1 MSPRSVKMLA
11 HAPRFPLHAMFIH
24 PLKSGTPQSVE
35 TLNVFLDGIELDRR
49 LMVVDGN
56 NRFLTAREMPEL
68 FAVKCVV
75 IEGGYVFLA
84 PGMRPIE
91 ICRTA
96 IEATDATVWQ
106 DTVKAGSFGRDIDDW
121 LSSYLKREAHL
132 VSMTEQTHRPLR
144 MTPGRSYTFSDTGPV
159 LLTSQASLDELN
171 ERLDT
176 PITMQQ
182 FRPNIVVKT
191 AIAWEEDNWDR
202 IRIGEVEFDV
212 GAACDRCA
220 MITIDPTT
228 RKRSPIAEPL
238 KTLSTYRKVEN
249 NHVYFGLYL
258 VPRNAGRVFL
268 SDELEV
274 TKYKPKPHFV
284 NVVPPTPK
292 LIGTGLLESHGISTQ
307 PAPVK
312 TLALDC
318 VAVIEEPGDV
328 RTFRFRTDPPQPMA
342 YFAGQFITVEIPHA
356 DGKTVRSYSISSSPS
371 RPHDLS
377 ISVKRI
383 EGGVGSGWL
392 HDNLRVG
399 MRLNASGP
407 VGQFHFLKRPGR
419 KVLLLGAGSGM
430 TPMISMLRWIV
441 DRHVP
446 TDVLLHQTARSGSS
460 LLFTAEMDLL
470 ARVASIPVRI
480 SYSLTKDSEC
490 DPALKGRL
498 DDEMLERICPDVD
511 ERIVFCCGPDPYRS
525 AVKAMLGRRK
535 HFNRINFL
543 EESFGGAVPFENG
556 AAGSGPGTVADADV
570 SIGFPGANRS
580 VTARTTDTLL
590 TVIRAAGLEIASGCQ
605 AGLCGACKCK
615 VISGEWTLSPSNVDP
630 DMSCLPDA
638 EKAAGY
644 VLACSCRPAG
654 DMQIALA

>member
-1 MSPRSVKMLA
+1 M
-11 HAPRFPLHAMFIH
+11 
-24 PLKSGTPQSVE
+24 
-35 TLNVFLDGIELDRR
+35 FLDGIELDRR
-49 LMVVDGN
+49 LMVVDGS

-68 FAVKCVV
+68 FAVRCLV
-75 IEGGYVFLA
+75 IEGGYVLLA
-84 PGMRPIE
+84 PGMRRIE
-91 ICRTA
+91 IGRTPV
-96 IEATDATVWQ
+96 EGTDATVWQ
-106 DTVKAGSFGRDIDDW
+106 DTVKAGSFGRDIDNW
-121 LSSYLKREAHL
+121 LSSYLKREARL
-132 VSMTEQTHRPLR
+132 VSMTEETHRPLR
-144 MTPGRSYTFSDTGPV
+144 MTPGRSYTFADTGPV
-159 LLTSQASLDELN
+159 LLTAQASLDELN
-171 ERLDT
+171 ERLDK

-191 AIAWEEDNWDR
+191 TIAWEEDRWDR
-202 IRIGEVEFDV
+202 LRIGEVEFDV

-220 MITIDPTT
+220 MITIDPAT
-228 RKRSPIAEPL
+228 RKRSPTAEPL
-238 KTLSTYRKVEN
+238 KTLATYRKVEN

-258 VPRNAGRVFL
+258 VPRNTGRIFL

-274 TKYKPKPHFV
+274 TKHKAKPRFV
-284 NVVPPTPK
+284 NVVPPAPK
-292 LIGTGLLESHGISTQ
+292 LIGTGLLEKHGISTE

-328 RTFRFRTDPPQPMA
+328 KTFRFRTEPPQPVK
-342 YFAGQFITVEIPHA
+342 YFAGQFITLEIPHPG
-356 DGKTVRSYSISSSPS
+356 GKTARAYSISSSPS

-399 MRLNASGP
+399 MRLKASGP

-441 DRHVP
+441 DQHVP
-446 TDVLLHQTARSGSS
+446 TDVVLHQAARSGSS

-470 ARVASIPVRI
+470 ARIASIPVRI
-480 SYSLTKDSEC
+480 SHNLTKDTEC
-490 DPALKGRL
+490 DPALRGRL
-498 DDEMLERICPDVD
+498 DDQMLARICPDVD

-525 AVKAMLGRRK
+525 AVRAMLGRRK
-535 HFNRINFL
+535 NFNRINFL
-543 EESFGGAVPFENG
+543 EESFGSTAQTENG
-556 AAGSGPGTVADADV
+556 AVGAGSDLAANPDV
-570 SIGFPGANRS
+570 SISFPGADRS
-580 VTARTTDTLL
+580 VTARATDTLL
-590 TVIRAAGLEIASGCQ
+590 TIIRGAGLEIASGCQ

-630 DMSCLPDA
+630 DMSCLPDD

-644 VLACSCRPAG
+644 VLACSCCPTG